1 MSSSRPRRT
10 GPIRRSQYGYPVPPL
25 ELREA
30 LATKLQAIAQRGPQQ
45 ENPAQAPEPLS
56 DDEDAELEGEDS
68 SSDDEAEG
76 DESSAS
82 SSGASSPET
91 SPVPS
96 PTTAAPTTSALSQ
109 PAPAGLSSTWST
121 SVLAAPTSTF
131 NPTNREEDDSDS
143 DEPDEDPTGPALT
156 RGPRPTGASG
166 TAAAQLSSDTAA
178 PSLSAPNGAEQSG
191 EVWVMG
197 GPPPPKPPSSG
208 ISQTTEHTLIAAGS
222 IGATLLIVLIIWGV
236 YTMRKKGLTFRD
248 LVQMSRRSRGRPD
261 RTYDIAKPAVH
272 RMPAYMSEDKESMPL
287 PQPPQ
292 VSYRPDSGQRDFFGG
307 SFGLRPSTP
316 QASTRTFLDDT
327 TPPRNLSRAPSNA
340 RSSGSSSPTL
350 LPLQSQQPSFLSRS
364 NYDGSPPPSLPI
376 QRSESYKSS
385 QGQSR
390 YSAERDDIVSPEA
403 PGPTYQNFTTS
414 RRFTAKKEPS
424 YESRFSWT
432 QSSQAP
438 PTPIEPTTPHSVGR
452 SSIAP
457 TERSSVA
464 RFRTVDSWVGNQTG
478 RIPSTQL
485 REQPHWSYRQSTS
498 TNGGLGQVDEG
509 QPGWQPEIPAS
520 SVPTVPAVPSQY
532 KPGGAAYHQRQNTS
546 YSDQT
551 VFRQHPGTE
560 VKIPRGSLVPSEV
573 LDAHMIPSAL

>member
-1 MSSSRPRRT
+1 MSFSRPRRT

-96 PTTAAPTTSALSQ
+96 PTTAAPTTSVLSQ
-109 PAPAGLSSTWST
+109 PAPTGLSSTWST

-131 NPTNREEDDSDS
+131 NPTNRGEEDDSDS

-222 IGATLLIVLIIWGV
+222 IGA
-236 YTMRKKGLTFRD
+236 
-248 LVQMSRRSRGRPD
+248 
-261 RTYDIAKPAVH
+261 
-272 RMPAYMSEDKESMPL
+272 
-287 PQPPQ
+287 
-292 VSYRPDSGQRDFFGG
+292 
-307 SFGLRPSTP
+307 
-316 QASTRTFLDDT
+316 
-327 TPPRNLSRAPSNA
+327 
-340 RSSGSSSPTL
+340 
-350 LPLQSQQPSFLSRS
+350 
-364 NYDGSPPPSLPI
+364 
-376 QRSESYKSS
+376 
-385 QGQSR
+385 
-390 YSAERDDIVSPEA
+390 
-403 PGPTYQNFTTS
+403 
-414 RRFTAKKEPS
+414 
-424 YESRFSWT
+424 
-432 QSSQAP
+432 
-438 PTPIEPTTPHSVGR
+438 
-452 SSIAP
+452 
-457 TERSSVA
+457 
-464 RFRTVDSWVGNQTG
+464 
-478 RIPSTQL
+478 
-485 REQPHWSYRQSTS
+485 
-498 TNGGLGQVDEG
+498 
-509 QPGWQPEIPAS
+509 
-520 SVPTVPAVPSQY
+520 
-532 KPGGAAYHQRQNTS
+532 
-546 YSDQT
+546 
-551 VFRQHPGTE
+551 
-560 VKIPRGSLVPSEV
+560 
-573 LDAHMIPSAL
+573 